1 MTWAAVLG
9 NLNAIFALGDIAVGI
24 ANAIQGKPWASDLR
38 NLPILMVAG
47 DIIDNLSQYNKAIE
61 KAEAAKTP
69 AGRDSNNAKAEKHLM
84 KIVDQLANI
93 TGLPYANVRKMV
105 ENISKISDSK
115 DPGEVILR
123 LLNYGEYTI
132 QRGKPEE
139 KDRNGMSKSDMR
151 IMFPDLYE
159 DIYGKGTPA
168 YERQRMKRE
177 LNEEKRQMKREAVN

>member
-1 MTWAAVLG
+1 
-9 NLNAIFALGDIAVGI
+9 
-24 ANAIQGKPWASDLR
+24 
-38 NLPILMVAG
+38 
-47 DIIDNLSQYNKAIE
+47 
-61 KAEAAKTP
+61 
-69 AGRDSNNAKAEKHLM
+69 
-84 KIVDQLANI
+84 
-93 TGLPYANVRKMV
+93 MV